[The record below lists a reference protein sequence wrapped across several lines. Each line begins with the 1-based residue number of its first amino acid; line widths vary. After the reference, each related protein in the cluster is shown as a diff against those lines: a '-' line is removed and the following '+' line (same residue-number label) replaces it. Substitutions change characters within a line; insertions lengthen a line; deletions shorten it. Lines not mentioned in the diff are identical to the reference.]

1 MIREVMRIELP
12 RMGHEV
18 TVCDGG
24 QAAIS
29 AVNTTTYDAAIVDLR
44 MPGIDGWQVVD
55 HIKSV
60 SPETQI
66 IIHTAHGDVTE
77 AIQAVRRGA
86 NDFLQKPCKLF
97 DIQTVLQRVAE
108 RRNLTHKTLALET
121 RLRAVEG
128 PADLVGDSAPM
139 QRVRTLIDRI
149 APTTSN
155 VLILGDTGTGKELA
169 ARRIH
174 DLSQRATQPFVA
186 VNCGALPEQLVE
198 SELFGHRKGAF
209 TGADVSRKG
218 LLGLFFLIRDGGG
231 FAHAVRRAIPLA
243 PAHKRDLIDKFTAV
257 IRATVKGNLLVAV
270 IQGALGGLAFW
281 FLGVGGALLWAV
293 LMAFLS
299 LVPAV
304 GAALV
309 WLPVALYF
317 LATGAHWQG
326 LALIAWGVLVIGLID
341 NLLRPLLVGKDTGMP
356 DYVVMITTLGGMA
369 VFGINGFVLGPAIA
383 AMFFAVWEIYA
394 RTQAGTV
401 T

>member
-1 MIREVMRIELP
+1 MGDATNSASAATRPPGTPVIPREPDVAAPAENRVVLLLVAVTIALGWILMPFFGTIMWGAIIALLFAPLYRALLARLGMRRTPAALLTLVFVLIIVILPLVLVTAALAREAALVYQRLQSGEMNPGLYFHGVFDALP
-12 RMGHEV
+12 RSM
-18 TVCDGG
+18 TVWLDRFG
-24 QAAIS
+24 
-29 AVNTTTYDAAIVDLR
+29 
-44 MPGIDGWQVVD
+44 
-55 HIKSV
+55 
-60 SPETQI
+60 
-66 IIHTAHGDVTE
+66 
-77 AIQAVRRGA
+77 
-86 NDFLQKPCKLF
+86 LF
-97 DIQTVLQRVAE
+97 DFDTVQRRLVAA
-108 RRNLTHKTLALET
+108 LAQ
-121 RLRAVEG
+121 G
-128 PADLVGDSAPM
+128 S
-139 QRVRTLIDRI
+139 QFI
-149 APTTSN
+149 AAQA
-155 VLILGDTGTGKELA
+155 LGIGQNAFEFIAGVCIALYLA
-169 ARRIH
+169 
-174 DLSQRATQPFVA
+174 
-186 VNCGALPEQLVE
+186 
-198 SELFGHRKGAF
+198 
-209 TGADVSRKG
+209 
-218 LLGLFFLIRDGGG
+218 FFLIRDGGG
-231 FAHAVRRAIPLA
+231 VAHAVRRAIPLA
-243 PAHKRDLIDKFTAV
+243 PAHKRHLIDKFTAV

-270 IQGALGGLAFW
+270 IQGTLGGLAFW

-394 RTQAGTV
+394 TTQAGTV